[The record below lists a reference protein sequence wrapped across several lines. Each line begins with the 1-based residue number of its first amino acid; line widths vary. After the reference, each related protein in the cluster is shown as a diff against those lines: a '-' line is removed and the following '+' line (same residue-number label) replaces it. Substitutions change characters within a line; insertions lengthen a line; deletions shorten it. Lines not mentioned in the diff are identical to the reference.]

1 MMKIVIQKF
10 GGTSLETEELRK
22 KAAQHVLHKVKEGF
36 KPVVVVSAMGRK
48 GSPYATDTLLSLAL
62 NTNKD
67 IHPREKDLLLS
78 CGELISATIMV
89 QTLNNL
95 GMQAATLTGAQAGI
109 ITNGNF
115 GNCHVKKVIPHKIL
129 EFLEEDIV
137 PVVAGFQ
144 GISENGDITT
154 LGRGGSDTTAS
165 VLAAALKAELIEIYS
180 DVEGIMS
187 ADPKI
192 VEKAHLLKHASYD
205 EAVELAYKGAE
216 VIHPRAVEIAS
227 NNSIPLV
234 IRSTEE
240 GNKGTVIHHIKSDR
254 PVTGVINR
262 NNICYVKIYPEKHND
277 YSTGLK
283 VFQILAEVNISVDF
297 IDIKPEQITFIVNPE
312 SMQET
317 ENLLRENRF
326 NFELKENYS
335 KVSVVGSGMTGQP
348 EIMAKIVEILNR
360 NQITIHGCTDSHTTI
375 SCLVDK
381 EHENRA
387 VNALHAGFE
396 LG

>member
-1 MMKIVIQKF
+1 MRIVVQKF
-10 GGTSLETEELRK
+10 GGTSLQTKELRK

-48 GSPYATDTLLSLAL
+48 GSPYATDTLLLLAL

-89 QTLNNL
+89 HTLNNL
-95 GMQAATLTGAQAGI
+95 GTQAATLTGAQAGI
-109 ITNGNF
+109 ITDDKF
-115 GNCHVKKVIPHKIL
+115 GNCHVKKVIPVRIH
-129 EFLEEDIV
+129 EFLEENII
-137 PVVAGFQ
+137 PVVTGFQ
-144 GISENGDITT
+144 GINENGDITT

-165 VLAAALKAELIEIYS
+165 ILAVALKAELIEIYS
-180 DVEGIMS
+180 DVKGIMS
-187 ADPKI
+187 ANPKI
-192 VEKAHLLKHASYD
+192 VEKARLLEYASYD

-234 IRSTEE
+234 IRSTKD
-240 GNKGTVIHHIKSDR
+240 GNKGTMIHHIKSDR
-254 PVTGVINR
+254 QVTGIINR
-262 NNICYVKIYPEKHND
+262 NNICYVKIYPEKHGD
-277 YSTGLK
+277 YETGLK
-283 VFQILAEVNISVDF
+283 VFRILAEVNISVDF
-297 IDIKPEQITFIVNPE
+297 IDIKPDQITFIINSE
-312 SMQET
+312 NKMET

-326 NFELKENYS
+326 NFELKKNYS
-335 KVSVVGSGMTGQP
+335 KISVVGSGMSGLP
-348 EIMAKIVEILNR
+348 GIMAKIVEILNK

-381 EHENRA
+381 EQENKA
-387 VNALHAGFE
+387 VNALHTGFE

>member
-10 GGTSLETEELRK
+10 GGTSLQTDKLRK
-22 KAAQHVLHKVKEGF
+22 KAAQHVLHKVKEGY

-62 NTNKD
+62 NTNKK

-78 CGELISATIMV
+78 CGEIISATIMV

-95 GMQAATLTGAQAGI
+95 GTQAATLTGAQAGI
-109 ITNGNF
+109 ITDGKF
-115 GNCHVKKVIPHKIL
+115 GNCHMKKIIPFRIH
-129 EFLEEDIV
+129 EFLEKDII

-144 GISENGDITT
+144 GINENGDITT

-165 VLAAALKAELIEIYS
+165 VLAVALKAELIEIYS
-180 DVEGIMS
+180 DVKGIMS
-187 ADPKI
+187 ADPTI
-192 VEKAHLLKHASYD
+192 VEKAHLLEHASYD

-227 NNSIPLV
+227 NKSIPLV
-234 IRSTEE
+234 IRSTEDS
-240 GNKGTVIHHIKSDR
+240 NKGTMIHHIKSDR
-254 PVTGVINR
+254 PVTGIINR
-262 NNICYVKIYPEKHND
+262 NNICYVKVYPNKQGD
-277 YSTGLK
+277 YETGLK
-283 VFQILAEVNISVDF
+283 VFRILAEVSISIDF
-297 IDIKPEQITFIVNPE
+297 IDIKPEQITFIINSE
-312 SMQET
+312 NRIET

-326 NFELKENYS
+326 NFELKQNYS
-335 KVSVVGSGMTGQP
+335 KVSVVGSGMTGHTG
-348 EIMAKIVEILNR
+348 IMAKIVEILNK
-360 NQITIHGCTDSHTTI
+360 NQITIQGCTDSHTTI

-381 EHENRA
+381 AQESKA

-396 LG
+396 LE

>member
-1 MMKIVIQKF
+1 MRIVVQKF
-10 GGTSLETEELRK
+10 GGTSLQTEELRK
-22 KAAQHVLHKVKEGF
+22 KAAQHVLQKVNEGF
-36 KPVVVVSAMGRK
+36 TPIVVVSAMGRK

-62 NTNKD
+62 NTNKN

-95 GMQAATLTGAQAGI
+95 GTQAATLTGAQAGI
-109 ITNGNF
+109 ITDGKF
-115 GNCHVKKVIPHKIL
+115 GNCHVKKVIPFKIQ
-129 EFLEEDIV
+129 EFLEKDIV

-144 GISENGDITT
+144 GINENGDITT

-165 VLAAALKAELIEIYS
+165 VLAVALGAELIEIYS
-180 DVEGIMS
+180 DVKGIMS
-187 ADPKI
+187 ANPKI
-192 VEKAHLLKHASYD
+192 VEKADLLEYASYD

-227 NNSIPLV
+227 NESIPLM
-234 IRSTEE
+234 IRSTEDD
-240 GNKGTVIHHIKSDR
+240 NKGTMIHHIKSDR

-262 NNICYVKIYPEKHND
+262 NNICYVKIYPERND
-277 YSTGLK
+277 DYKTGLR
-283 VFQILAEVNISVDF
+283 VFWILAEAGISVDF
-297 IDIKPEQITFIVNPE
+297 TDIKPEQITFIVSSENKV
-312 SMQET
+312 ET
-317 ENLLRENRF
+317 KNLLRENHF
-326 NFELKENYS
+326 NFELKDNYS
-335 KVSVVGSGMTGQP
+335 KISVVGSGMPGLP
-348 EIMAKIVEILNR
+348 GVMAKIVEILNK

-381 EHENRA
+381 TQESKA

>member
-1 MMKIVIQKF
+1 MKIVVQKF
-10 GGTSLETEELRK
+10 GGTSLQTEELRK
-22 KAAQHVLHKVKEGF
+22 KAAQHILHKVEKGF

-62 NTNKD
+62 NTNKN

-78 CGELISATIMV
+78 CGELISATIIV

-95 GMQAATLTGAQAGI
+95 GTQAATLTGAQAGI
-109 ITNGNF
+109 ITEGRF
-115 GNCHVKKVIPHKIL
+115 GNCHVKKIIPFRIH
-129 EFLEEDIV
+129 EFLEKDII

-144 GISENGDITT
+144 GINENGDITT

-165 VLAAALKAELIEIYS
+165 VLAVALKAELIEIYS
-180 DVEGIMS
+180 DVKGIMS
-187 ADPKI
+187 ANPKI
-192 VEKAHLLKHASYD
+192 VEKAHLLEYANYD
-205 EAVELAYKGAE
+205 EAVELAYEGAE

-227 NNSIPLV
+227 NESIPLV
-234 IRSTEE
+234 IRSTEDD
-240 GNKGTVIHHIKSDR
+240 NKGTMIHHIKSDS
-254 PVTGVINR
+254 PVTGIINR
-262 NNICYVKIYPEKHND
+262 NNICYVKIYPERRGD
-277 YSTGLK
+277 YITGLK
-283 VFQILAEVNISVDF
+283 VFRILAEVSISVDF
-297 IDIKPEQITFIVNPE
+297 IDINPEQITFIVSSE
-312 SMQET
+312 IKRET

-335 KVSVVGSGMTGQP
+335 KISVVGSGMAGLP
-348 EIMAKIVEILNR
+348 CIMAKIVEILNK

-381 EHENRA
+381 EQESKA

>member
-1 MMKIVIQKF
+1 MKIIIQKF

-22 KAAQHVLHKVKEGF
+22 KAAQHVLHKVKEGL

-78 CGELISATIMV
+78 CGEIISATVMV

-95 GMQAATLTGAQAGI
+95 GMQAASLTGAQAGI
-109 ITNGNF
+109 ITDDKF
-115 GNCHVKKVIPHKIL
+115 GNCHVKKIIPLRIH
-129 EFLEEDIV
+129 EFLEKDII

-165 VLAAALKAELIEIYS
+165 VLAVALKAELIEIYS
-180 DVEGIMS
+180 DVKGIMS
-187 ADPKI
+187 ANPKI
-192 VEKAHLLKHASYD
+192 VEKAHLLEYVSYD
-205 EAVELAYKGAE
+205 EAVDLAYKGAE
-216 VIHPRAVEIAS
+216 VIHPRAVEIAT
-227 NNSIPLV
+227 NESIPLV
-234 IRSTEE
+234 IRSIED
-240 GNKGTVIHHIKSDR
+240 GNKGTMVHHIRSDR

-262 NNICYVKIYPEKHND
+262 NNICYVKIYPERRGD
-277 YSTGLK
+277 YLTGLK
-283 VFQILAEVNISVDF
+283 VFHFLAEVSISVDF
-297 IDIKPEQITFIVNPE
+297 IDIKPDQITFIINSE
-312 SMQET
+312 NRIET
-317 ENLLRENRF
+317 ENLLLENRF
-326 NFELKENYS
+326 NFELKDNYS
-335 KVSVVGSGMTGQP
+335 KVSVVGSGMAGLP
-348 EIMAKIVEILNR
+348 GIMAKIVEILNK

-381 EHENRA
+381 EQESKA
-387 VNALHAGFE
+387 VNALHIGFE

>member
-1 MMKIVIQKF
+1 MRIVVQKF
-10 GGTSLETEELRK
+10 GGTSLQTKELRK

-48 GSPYATDTLLSLAL
+48 GSPYATDTLLLLAL

-89 QTLNNL
+89 HTLNNL
-95 GMQAATLTGAQAGI
+95 GTQAATLTGAQAGI
-109 ITNGNF
+109 ITDDKF
-115 GNCHVKKVIPHKIL
+115 GNCHVKKVIPVRIH
-129 EFLEEDIV
+129 EFLEENII
-137 PVVAGFQ
+137 PVVTGFQ
-144 GISENGDITT
+144 GINENGDITT

-165 VLAAALKAELIEIYS
+165 ILAVALKAELIEIYS
-180 DVEGIMS
+180 DVKGIMS
-187 ADPKI
+187 ANPKI
-192 VEKAHLLKHASYD
+192 VEKARLLEYASYD

-234 IRSTEE
+234 IRSTKD
-240 GNKGTVIHHIKSDR
+240 GNKGTMIHHIKSDR
-254 PVTGVINR
+254 PITGVINMD
-262 NNICYVKIYPEKHND
+262 NICYVKIYPESRGD
-277 YSTGLK
+277 YQTGLK
-283 VFQILAEVNISVDF
+283 VFRILAEVSISVDF
-297 IDIKPEQITFIVNPE
+297 IDIKPDQITFIINSE
-312 SMQET
+312 NKMET

-326 NFELKENYS
+326 NFELKKNYS
-335 KVSVVGSGMTGQP
+335 KISVVGSGMSGLP
-348 EIMAKIVEILNR
+348 GIMAKIVEILNK

-381 EHENRA
+381 EQENKA
-387 VNALHAGFE
+387 VNALHTGFE

>member
-1 MMKIVIQKF
+1 MRIVVQKF
-10 GGTSLETEELRK
+10 GGTSLQTKELRK

-48 GSPYATDTLLSLAL
+48 GSPYATDTLLLLAL

-89 QTLNNL
+89 HTLNNL
-95 GMQAATLTGAQAGI
+95 GTQAATLTGAQAGI
-109 ITNGNF
+109 ITDDKF
-115 GNCHVKKVIPHKIL
+115 GNCHVKKVIPVRIH
-129 EFLEEDIV
+129 EFLEENII
-137 PVVAGFQ
+137 PVVTGFQ
-144 GISENGDITT
+144 GINENGDITT

-165 VLAAALKAELIEIYS
+165 VLAVALKAELIEIYS
-180 DVEGIMS
+180 DVKGIMS
-187 ADPKI
+187 ANPKI
-192 VEKAHLLKHASYD
+192 VEKARLLEYASYD

-234 IRSTEE
+234 IRSTKD
-240 GNKGTVIHHIKSDR
+240 GNKGTMIHHIKSDR
-254 PVTGVINR
+254 QVTGIINR
-262 NNICYVKIYPEKHND
+262 NNICYVKIYPEKHGD
-277 YSTGLK
+277 YETGLK
-283 VFQILAEVNISVDF
+283 VFRILAEVNISVDF
-297 IDIKPEQITFIVNPE
+297 IDIKPDQITFIINSE
-312 SMQET
+312 NKMET

-326 NFELKENYS
+326 NFELKKNYS
-335 KVSVVGSGMTGQP
+335 KISVVGSGMSGLP
-348 EIMAKIVEILNR
+348 GIMAKIVEILNK

-381 EHENRA
+381 EQENKA
-387 VNALHAGFE
+387 VNALHTGFE